1 MNEPYIK
8 LLKRI
13 VDWQY
18 FGDAHVLQLLI
29 YLLATVNFK
38 TERWRG
44 ITIKAGQKITSIE
57 KLANA
62 CECSKN
68 TIQRCLKI
76 LVDSGTIE
84 IQSDN
89 KKTII
94 TMCNYSKFQRNIANS
109 ISKNDMQVDTQIDMQ
124 SDIHSDTQHDTQ
136 VDINIRNKEY
146 KKEKKDNIVYAEKSA
161 KPKFNPD
168 ELLKNE
174 PPEIRELL
182 MRWIDYKKTQF
193 GKAYKSDDSFKTFVK
208 KLNQLSGGDFETAK
222 AIIEQSIANT
232 YQGIFELKKSNQ
244 NGNNRGNS
252 GNVPIERIVAA
263 GRAWADAIR

>member
-1 MNEPYIK
+1 MDGWIK
-8 LLKRI
+8 LWRQFTYWEWYSDLYVKS
-13 VDWQY
+13 V
-18 FGDAHVLQLLI
+18 FLHLLI
-29 YLLATVNFK
+29 SANHK
-38 TERWRG
+38 DGNWRG
-44 ITIKAGQKITSIE
+44 MPVFKGQFVTSLEHLSNELHLSVQQVRTALNKLKSTNEITIKSTNKFSVITICKYDDYQGETTTNQQAEQQTNNKQITNNQQTNNKQSTT
-57 KLANA
+57 NNND
-62 CECSKN
+62 KN
-68 TIQRCLKI
+68 I
-76 LVDSGTIE
+76 
-84 IQSDN
+84 
-89 KKTII
+89 
-94 TMCNYSKFQRNIANS
+94 
-109 ISKNDMQVDTQIDMQ
+109 KN
-124 SDIHSDTQHDTQ
+124 
-136 VDINIRNKEY
+136 
-146 KKEKKDNIVYAEKSA
+146 EKKDNNVAEKSA
-161 KPKFNPD
+161 KTKFNPD

-222 AIIEQSIANT
+222 AIIEQSIANC